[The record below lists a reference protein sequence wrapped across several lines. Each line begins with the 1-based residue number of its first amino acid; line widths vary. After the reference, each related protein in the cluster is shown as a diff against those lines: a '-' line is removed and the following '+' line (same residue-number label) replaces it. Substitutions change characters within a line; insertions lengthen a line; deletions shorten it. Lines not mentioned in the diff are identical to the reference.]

1 MSVEN
6 KQPNHSQVIIE
17 PNFSMK
23 QWIMEWL
30 ELLKTTLF
38 SHFKIILLV
47 TLLGSLIGIAYSYIK
62 SPKYIADTIFLVEES
77 KSMGGGGLLS
87 SLGGSL
93 GMDITGLTGSN
104 NTVLSGDN
112 VLELLKSKAFMTQCL
127 KMPYLSDSNYS
138 IADKYADVYKYRS
151 QWESDSKI
159 GRAINFAKP
168 DKDKRVQDSLLKII
182 VNRIE
187 EKELSVVKP
196 DKKLGFFKMTVTT
209 KEENLSKLISEK
221 LLKIAT
227 DFYIEAKVG
236 RLRKNVVRLEK
247 RTDSIYN
254 LLNYKTQATRQDALL
269 LLNGNFAN
277 VNEAINSEISQ
288 RDKTVLTTIYG
299 ELLKNLEATKASL
312 IQETPTVQ
320 IVDSPNFPL
329 DKSETK
335 WYMGLLMGAFVSFC
349 ASLLYF
355 LVVNK
360 PAKTIL

>member
-1 MSVEN
+1 V
-6 KQPNHSQVIIE
+6 
-17 PNFSMK
+17 F
-23 QWIMEWL
+23 
-30 ELLKTTLF
+30 
-38 SHFKIILLV
+38 
-47 TLLGSLIGIAYSYIK
+47 
-62 SPKYIADTIFLVEES
+62 
-77 KSMGGGGLLS
+77 
-87 SLGGSL
+87 
-93 GMDITGLTGSN
+93 
-104 NTVLSGDN
+104 SGDN

-127 KMPYLSDSNYS
+127 KMPYLNDSNYS
-138 IADKYADVYKYRS
+138 IADKYADVYKYRA
-151 QWESDSKI
+151 QWENDEKI
-159 GRAINFAKP
+159 GRAISFAKP
-168 DKDKRVQDSLLKII
+168 DKDTRLQDSLLKII

-254 LLNYKTQATRQDALL
+254 LLNYKTQSTRQDALL

-288 RDKTVLTTIYG
+288 RDKGMLTSIYG
-299 ELLKNLEATKASL
+299 QLITNLEASKATL

-335 WYMGLLMGAFVSFC
+335 WYMGLLMGAFVSFFG
-349 ASLLYF
+349 SLLYF
-355 LVVNK
+355 LVFR
-360 PAKTIL
+360 KTE

>member
-6 KQPNHSQVIIE
+6 KQPSESQVIIE

-38 SHFKIILLV
+38 HYYKIVLLV
-47 TLLGSLIGIAYSYIK
+47 TLLGSIIGIAYGYIK
-62 SPKYIADTIFLVEES
+62 SPRYIADTIFLVEEG

-112 VLELLKSKAFMTQCL
+112 VLELLKSKTFMTQCL
-127 KMPYLSDSNYS
+127 KMPYLNDSNYC
-138 IADKYADVYKYRS
+138 IADKYAEVYKYRS
-151 QWESDSKI
+151 QWETDSKI
-159 GRAINFAKP
+159 GRAISFAKP

-187 EKELSVVKP
+187 QKELSVVKP

-288 RDKTVLTTIYG
+288 RDKGMLTSIYG
-299 ELLKNLEATKASL
+299 QLITNLEASKATL

-355 LVVNK
+355 LVMNK

>member
-6 KQPNHSQVIIE
+6 KQSSESQIIIE
-17 PNFSMK
+17 PNFSMSA
-23 QWIMEWL
+23 WILEWVISI
-30 ELLKTTLF
+30 KKIITH
-38 SHFKIILLV
+38 HFKIIFLV
-47 TLLGSLIGIAYSYIK
+47 TLLGSMIGIAYSYIK
-62 SPKYIADTIFLVEES
+62 SPRYIADTIFLVEES

-112 VLELLKSKAFMTQCL
+112 VLELLKSKTFMAQCL
-127 KMPYLSDSNYS
+127 KTPYLNDSNYS
-138 IADKYADVYKYRS
+138 IADKYADVYKYRA
-151 QWESDSKI
+151 QWENDEKI
-159 GRAINFAKP
+159 GRAISFAKP
-168 DKDKRVQDSLLKII
+168 DKNKRVQDSLLKII

-288 RDKTVLTTIYG
+288 RDKGMLTSIYG
-299 ELLKNLEATKASL
+299 QLITNLEASKASL

-320 IVDSPNFPL
+320 IVDSPVFPL
-329 DKSETK
+329 EKSETK
-335 WYMGLLMGAFVSFC
+335 WYIGLLMGLFVSFF
-349 ASLLYF
+349 AGIFYF
-355 LVVNK
+355 LVFNK
-360 PAKTIL
+360 I

>member
-6 KQPNHSQVIIE
+6 KQPNHSQIIIE

-47 TLLGSLIGIAYSYIK
+47 TLMGSLIGIAYSYIK
-62 SPKYIADTIFLVEES
+62 SPRYIADTIFLVEES
-77 KSMGGGGLLS
+77 KSMAGGGLLS

-112 VLELLKSKAFMTQCL
+112 VLELLKSKTFMAQCL
-127 KMPYLSDSNYS
+127 KMPYLNDSNYS
-138 IADKYADVYKYRS
+138 IADKYAEVYKYKT
-151 QWESDSKI
+151 QWKKDSKI
-159 GRAINFAKP
+159 GRAISFGKL
-168 DKDKRVQDSLLKII
+168 DKDNRLQDSLLKIL
-182 VNRIE
+182 VQRIE
-187 EKELSVVKP
+187 ENELSVIKP
-196 DKKLGFFKMTVTT
+196 DKKLGFFKITLTT
-209 KEENLSKLISEK
+209 KDEYLSKLISEK

-236 RLRKNVVRLEK
+236 RLRKNVARLEK

-254 LLNYKTQATRQDALL
+254 LLNYKTQSTRQDALL
-269 LLNGNFAN
+269 LLNGNFSN

-288 RDKTVLTTIYG
+288 RDKGMLTSVYG
-299 ELLKNLEATKASL
+299 QLITNLEASKASL

-320 IVDSPNFPL
+320 IVDSPVFPL
-329 DKSETK
+329 EKSETK
-335 WYMGLLMGAFVSFC
+335 WYMGLLIGTIISFFT
-349 ASLLYF
+349 SLFYF
-355 LVVNK
+355 LVFN
-360 PAKTIL
+360 KTILS